1 MASPHLRVSAQDR
14 RQQILELATELFARQ
29 GYEGTT
35 TRQIAQ
41 RARVNEAIIFR
52 HFATKEELYWAVIEQ
67 QCEIN
72 ADRARLQTR
81 LASAGD
87 DRERLIAVAEEIL
100 ARDTTLMRLLLFS
113 ALENH
118 ELSSRFFR
126 THVAQLFETLAD
138 FIRRGIAGGRFRDID
153 PLLAARGFLG
163 MLFYHRQVQELFGG
177 KRYHSYDPREVSSTL
192 VGIWLEGMQ
201 PRDAAGRLEL
211 AASRTEAAARNERS
225 KKPASALVATSE
237 KKQ

>member
-1 MASPHLRVSAQDR
+1 MAAPHLRVSAQDR
-14 RQQILELATELFARQ
+14 RQQILELATEIFARQ

-52 HFATKEELYWAVIEQ
+52 HFPTKEELYWAVIER

-72 ADRARLQTR
+72 AGRARMQAK
-81 LASAGD
+81 LAGEGD
-87 DRERLIAVAEEIL
+87 DRDRLIALAEEIL

-126 THVAQLFETLAD
+126 THVAQVYEILAD
-138 FIRRGIAGGRFRDID
+138 FIRHGIAAGRFRDID

-177 KRYHSYDPREVSSTL
+177 KRYHPYESHEVASTL
-192 VGIWLEGMQ
+192 VGIWLDGMQ
-201 PRDAAGRLEL
+201 PRDGDDRADAGSGTEHAAKNG
-211 AASRTEAAARNERS
+211 RS
-225 KKPASALVATSE
+225 KNLDATLLAE
-237 KKQ
+237 KS